1 MCAFMTLSRYERL
14 NRWPQTLLASVITTL
29 FIVACGQGDSGGPG
43 EPGDIDIP
51 DRAIGLLPANWTSY
65 RLIDVGRI
73 MDEDREEY
81 TSEFEDTW
89 GDTLDQIGIFIDELA
104 VQATVRGQWAE
115 HVHVLQG
122 EFDFDAVRDELSDS
136 GMEEGEYRGFELWEG
151 DGVPIGSEIALIEDG
166 GFVLIGYGGATTVL
180 QRLSRQLRLLEYE
193 DESGVNDLLGGVG
206 DGWHREVRIGEDCLD
221 VGIRRCEGVAWAV
234 TSAGRGQD
242 VEVTWAFAFGDER
255 SASRELDNVEDM
267 FNDVPILDV
276 QSSRTDGRLIVLSGT
291 LDEKD
296 WQQDGMAWASVNF
309 TRSAVPTAPTAAPG
323 MRAPLPAPTAGP
335 AIPAAVPA
343 AAPAPSPIGPQGPM
357 VASIEQDSN
366 SCIVVR
372 FTEEVITPPGL
383 LLQTEREGSLPHI
396 GRADVDG
403 QTPVLE
409 LRFGK
414 YGGTDDIARG
424 AIITSFVY
432 WARGGFIQDLDGNDV
447 TPTFEP
453 YTVPA
458 DITCAV
464 TR

>member
-1 MCAFMTLSRYERL
+1 
-14 NRWPQTLLASVITTL
+14 
-29 FIVACGQGDSGGPG
+29 
-43 EPGDIDIP
+43 
-51 DRAIGLLPANWTSY
+51 
-65 RLIDVGRI
+65 

-81 TSEFEDTW
+81 TSEFDDTW

-193 DESGVNDLLGGVG
+193 DESDVNDLLNGVG
-206 DGWHREVRIGEDCLD
+206 DGWHREVRIGEDCLSI
-221 VGIRRCEGVAWAV
+221 GIRRCEGVAWAV

-255 SASRELDNVEDM
+255 SANRELDNVEDM
-267 FNDVPILDV
+267 FNDVAILDV
-276 QSSRTDGRLIVLSGT
+276 QSSRTDGRLVVLSGT

-296 WQQDGMAWASVNF
+296 WQQDGLAWASVNF
-309 TRSAVPTAPTAAPG
+309 STVRG
-323 MRAPLPAPTAGP
+323 IPLHRQQPQRYAGHP
-335 AIPAAVPA
+335 HPAAKRLPHRRL
-343 AAPAPSPIGPQGPM
+343 SPQGPR

-372 FTEEVITPPGL
+372 FTEEVFAPPGL
-383 LLQTEREGSLPHI
+383 VLQTDR
-396 GRADVDG
+396 G
-403 QTPVLE
+403 Q
-409 LRFGK
+409 
-414 YGGTDDIARG
+414 ARCP
-424 AIITSFVY
+424 TSES
-432 WARGGFIQDLDGNDV
+432 
-447 TPTFEP
+447 TPT
-453 YTVPA
+453 
-458 DITCAV
+458 
-464 TR
+464 